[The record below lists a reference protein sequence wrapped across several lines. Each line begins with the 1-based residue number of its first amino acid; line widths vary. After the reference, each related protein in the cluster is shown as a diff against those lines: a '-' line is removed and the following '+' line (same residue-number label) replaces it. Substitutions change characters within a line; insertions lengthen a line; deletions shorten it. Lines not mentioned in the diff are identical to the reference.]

1 MTIKNCGVRVGLP
14 LCSKYCKMDHQ
25 HNVFGTFLFSFY
37 IMKKEHSIE
46 NQSLKQ
52 INSTF
57 NLGKNNRARI
67 AISYVVKSKY
77 YFKIYSLFLSQP
89 EIRLD

>member
-1 MTIKNCGVRVGLP
+1 MTFKNCNVRVGLP

-37 IMKKEHSIE
+37 IIKKEHSIE
-46 NQSLKQ
+46 NQFLKQ

-57 NLGKNNRARI
+57 NLGTKFELALLFRI
-67 AISYVVKSKY
+67 WSSQNTISRSIVC
-77 YFKIYSLFLSQP
+77 F
-89 EIRLD
+89 